1 MDDTAQKQ
9 NNPIGKPLTQA
20 GQAQI
25 IDNYADSPPEQ
36 KIIEAKPTPVVSSL
50 NKEIGASAFTEV
62 VRPSEEEVKLEAEV
76 KSAGLVANTD
86 KPKLDAIHEQIGV
99 KVSAESTPINLTPT
113 GNITLPMSE
122 EEADKTL
129 KMKQTKFNLHENVG
143 EFAGEYTEDSLPFFA
158 TLIKKI
164 FKEMHRKVFG
174 KKS

>member
-9 NNPIGKPLTQA
+9 DNPIGKPLSQA
-20 GQAQI
+20 GKTQI

-36 KIIEAKPTPVVSSL
+36 KIIDSKPVPVASSL
-50 NKEIGASAFTEV
+50 NKEMGASSFSEN
-62 VRPSEEEVKLEAEV
+62 VRPSEEEVKLEEEV

-99 KVSAESTPINLTPT
+99 KVSAESTPVNLTTTP
-113 GNITLPMSE
+113 NITLPMSE

-129 KMKQTKFNLHENVG
+129 KMKQSKFNLHENVG

-158 TLIKKI
+158 TLVKKI

>member
-9 NNPIGKPLTQA
+9 NNPIGKPLSQD

-25 IDNYADSPPEQ
+25 IDNYTDSPPEQ
-36 KIIEAKPTPVVSSL
+36 KIIDSKPTPVASSL
-50 NKEIGASAFTEV
+50 NKEIGVSTFTEV
-62 VRPSEEEVKLEAEV
+62 VRPSEEEIKLGVEV
-76 KSAGLVANTD
+76 KNAGLVANTD
-86 KPKLDAIHEQIGV
+86 KPKLDVVHEQIGV
-99 KVSAESTPINLTPT
+99 KVSAESTPVNIIPT

-129 KMKQTKFNLHENVG
+129 KIKQSKFNVRENVG